1 MSPNASPSS
10 TTISPMS
17 LPDPESAETSNPTT
31 LTKHIARMTWSLT
44 CQDDPEVTQANSQT
58 LNLGE
63 CGETEFCIDGK
74 MTGIDPQGR
83 GYIDSIAWCV
93 SRLNFVQLPSKGFLS
108 AGKTGESIQV
118 GFKGG
123 PGAQYSVEAL
133 LTSLDSNTLV
143 RAQSMEILAQTAD
156 VDGDSRFWRTLN
168 AGTSHLVLLVLLLA
182 ITPAMP
188 SPVPPVLAASVP
200 LSLLN
205 PEISNKSLL
214 FSDTGVTTDLAN
226 LPDPYDEQALGVS
239 TILEVYDYGRT
250 FTPLVTSMVRLSIRA
265 AVNDFWSHSY
275 QMDRQIGT
283 ENVLQYHEPGIWLVC
298 NPRQPLT
305 WLMWY
310 EALGAMSTV
319 VNLRGLRREFH
330 FLILQEG
337 TRRELGYG
345 SLLFDF

>member
-1 MSPNASPSS
+1 MLTP
-10 TTISPMS
+10 
-17 LPDPESAETSNPTT
+17 LVSN
-31 LTKHIARMTWSLT
+31 
-44 CQDDPEVTQANSQT
+44 
-58 LNLGE
+58 
-63 CGETEFCIDGK
+63 
-74 MTGIDPQGR
+74 
-83 GYIDSIAWCV
+83 
-93 SRLNFVQLPSKGFLS
+93 
-108 AGKTGESIQV
+108 
-118 GFKGG
+118 
-123 PGAQYSVEAL
+123 
-133 LTSLDSNTLV
+133 
-143 RAQSMEILAQTAD
+143 
-156 VDGDSRFWRTLN
+156 
-168 AGTSHLVLLVLLLA
+168 LVLLVLLHA
-182 ITPAMP
+182 ITPAAP

-200 LSLLN
+200 LSPLSPKIFN
-205 PEISNKSLL
+205 QSLL
-214 FSDTGVTTDLAN
+214 FSDTGITTDLAN
-226 LPDPYDEQALGVS
+226 LPDPYDEQTPGVS

-283 ENVLQYHEPGIWLVC
+283 ETVLQYHEPGIWLVC

-345 SLLFDF
+345 SLSFDFLNS